1 MTHEDDLRHCHG
13 FTVDT
18 DAGHLGSV
26 LHVREPVPGFLVLH
40 VATPTGVV
48 LVPHEAIRH
57 FDAHEKRIAV
67 VLPGTSLPHGIREPH
82 PDATPV

>member
-1 MTHEDDLRHCHG
+1 VSYEDDLRHCHG

-26 LHVREPVPGFLVLH
+26 LHVREPRPGVLELH
-40 VATPTGVV
+40 VATPGGVV
-48 LVPHEAIRH
+48 RVPREAIRH

-67 VLPGTSLPHGIREPH
+67 ILPASEQPQGIREAH
-82 PDATPV
+82 PDAAAV